1 MSNTNGKKLID
12 GICFDLVG
20 MEFWRQLCA
29 EHGISPEGKLEPFA
43 TEGSD
48 RKDVFFYQV
57 CLRSLRKC
65 FSTGGRSRQM
75 INITFHVQFYS
86 ILNHV

>member
-1 MSNTNGKKLID
+1 MYLLS
-12 GICFDLVG
+12 LVG

-57 CLRSLRKC
+57 CLSFTLDKKLILWN
-65 FSTGGRSRQM
+65 SIRQM

-86 ILNHV
+86 ILNLVLLMVL